1 MKHCSSCGQKVAK
14 RIPDGD
20 TRERWVC
27 DHCDLVHYQNPK
39 VVVGC
44 IPERDGKILL
54 CKRAIEPRYGYWTVP
69 AGFMEIGETI
79 AEGAARETLEEAC
92 AKVSIGH
99 LFASVDVP
107 QAGQLHLFF
116 TAELEGDFSAG
127 DESLDVAL
135 FGKDEIPWGEIA
147 FRSGKFALEK
157 YLEDAGH
164 NNGVHIHEVVFNR
177 GKE

>member
-1 MKHCSSCGQKVAK
+1 
-14 RIPDGD
+14 
-20 TRERWVC
+20 
-27 DHCDLVHYQNPK
+27 
-39 VVVGC
+39 
-44 IPERDGKILL
+44 
-54 CKRAIEPRYGYWTVP
+54 
-69 AGFMEIGETI
+69 MEIGETI

-135 FGKDEIPWGEIA
+135 FGKDEIPWEEIA